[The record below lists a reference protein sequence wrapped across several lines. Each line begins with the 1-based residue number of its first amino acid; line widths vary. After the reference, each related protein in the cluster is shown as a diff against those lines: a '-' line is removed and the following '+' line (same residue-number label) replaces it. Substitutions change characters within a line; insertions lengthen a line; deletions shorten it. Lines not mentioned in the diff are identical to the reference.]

1 MGGFEWKLDRDA
13 LVEAVLSSSVRSILV
28 PHGTFTMTE
37 TAQVLEKAMN
47 EEKTDENP
55 KAVVLVGSLIPL
67 GEPTSDAL
75 DNLAVALQW
84 LKSNEA
90 ILIFDIYVHFG

>member
-1 MGGFEWKLDRDA
+1 M
-13 LVEAVLSSSVRSILV
+13 V

-37 TAQVLEKAMN
+37 TAQVLEKAMMVK
-47 EEKTDENP
+47 ERTRKNP

-75 DNLAVALQW
+75 DNLAVALGW
-84 LKSNEA
+84 LKSHQA
-90 ILIFDIYVHFG
+90 ILIFYNQISQCNLHL